1 VTIVLVSRALRRVVR
16 LVALP
21 LIGVGLVVAGAV
33 FTPAG
38 LPVAHAQN
46 ASRPW
51 LGVELATRKE
61 PGAGVLVRHVM
72 RTSPSEKAGIKD
84 NDLILSV
91 SGKEA
96 SAPRDIISEVRAHAP
111 GDSLPVVVS
120 RGGREIRMTVTL
132 SPAPDAGEMLR
143 RDKVGTF
150 SPPINGLAAVQ
161 GSLPGS
167 IGSLRGKVVVLDFWA
182 SWCGVCKM
190 MTPTLNEWHKKYA
203 AQGLVVVG
211 VSSDK
216 HDVATSATKKFG
228 IDYAVGADTHD
239 KVFPG
244 FNVPALPTIY
254 ILDKGGVVRE
264 VEVGFD
270 SAHLQKTEEMIKKLL
285 ADKTP

>member
-1 VTIVLVSRALRRVVR
+1 LVLVAG
-16 LVALP
+16 VAP
-21 LIGVGLVVAGAV
+21 A
-33 FTPAG
+33 PAG
-38 LPVAHAQN
+38 FSVAHAQ
-46 ASRPW
+46 SGSKPW
-51 LGVELATRKE
+51 LGVELATGKD
-61 PGAGVLVRHVM
+61 PAAGVLVRHVM

-84 NDLILSV
+84 NDLIVSV
-91 SGKEA
+91 NGKTA
-96 SAPRDIISEVRAHAP
+96 SSPRDVITEVRAHAP
-111 GDSLPVVVS
+111 GDALAVVLT

-132 SPAPDAGEMLR
+132 SPAPAADEMLR

-150 SPPINGLAAVQ
+150 SPPINGLASVQ
-161 GSLPGS
+161 GSVPGS
-167 IGSLRGKVVVLDFWA
+167 IGGLRGKVVVLDFWA

-203 AQGLVVVG
+203 AQGLVVLG

-244 FNVPALPTIY
+244 FNVPALPTMY
-254 ILDKGGVVRE
+254 VLDKGGVVRE

-270 SAHLQKTEEMIKKLL
+270 PAHLQKTEEMIKKLL